1 VKEKPPPL
9 PPGSEPTIA
18 FERSPPPVSKPKIDS
33 LLPPGAEE
41 AAVPPAMSGAAVET
55 PPNFT
60 LPSQG
65 LSAFADIKVAPAI
78 ASATTQE
85 KSLERAERRFWKN
98 AILFGVSI
106 VVLLLL
112 FYWMAR

>member
-9 PPGSEPTIA
+9 PPGSESTIA

-41 AAVPPAMSGAAVET
+41 AVVPADMSRTAAET

-65 LSAFADIKVAPAI
+65 LSAFSDIKVVPEI
-78 ASATTQE
+78 AGATIQE
-85 KSLERAERRFWKN
+85 KSVERAERRFWKN

-106 VVLLLL
+106 VVLLML

>member
-1 VKEKPPPL
+1 VKQKPPPL
-9 PPGSEPTIA
+9 LPGSEPTIA

-41 AAVPPAMSGAAVET
+41 AVVPAEMSRAAVET
-55 PPNFT
+55 PPNLT

-65 LSAFADIKVAPAI
+65 LSAFGDIKMVPEI
-78 ASATTQE
+78 AGGTTQE
-85 KSLERAERRFWKN
+85 KSLQRAERRFWKN

-106 VVLLLL
+106 VVLLML
-112 FYWMAR
+112 FYWMAQ